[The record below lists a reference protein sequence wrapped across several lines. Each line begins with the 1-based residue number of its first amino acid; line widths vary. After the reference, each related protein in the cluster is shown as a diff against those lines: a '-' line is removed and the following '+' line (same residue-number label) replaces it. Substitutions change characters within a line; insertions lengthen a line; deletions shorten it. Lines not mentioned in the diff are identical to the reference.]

1 LRTAIYPGSFDPV
14 TLGHWDLILRAEK
27 LVDRLIVAVL
37 HNPGKTSAFDLAERV
52 DFLRELTSFHGLLV
66 NYAQKMDAQF
76 IIRGVRAF
84 SDFESE
90 FQMALMNRKLSAD
103 LETMFLMPKEEFSM
117 VSSRLVREVG
127 GMGGD
132 ISGLVPEILVER
144 ISARLRDPLECLSS
158 RLGIG

>member
-1 LRTAIYPGSFDPV
+1 
-14 TLGHWDLILRAEK
+14 
-27 LVDRLIVAVL
+27 
-37 HNPGKTSAFDLAERV
+37 
-52 DFLRELTSFHGLLV
+52 
-66 NYAQKMDAQF
+66 
-76 IIRGVRAF
+76 
-84 SDFESE
+84 
-90 FQMALMNRKLSAD
+90 MALMNRKLSAD